1 MKNRKIPELG
11 LLLILAL
18 SFFTNFA
25 YASNEDCSN
34 ISLVF
39 LRGSG
44 QNQKSEFIDKP
55 LSDDFKKAEPQSYA
69 FFNNIN
75 LRITGINKD
84 LTKEF
89 VSFHNQGGHTYGYK
103 ALGADSFLSKASHN
117 TASTIRANAYYESMY
132 DGSDALTQYL
142 KTKMVNCPDQ
152 KIVLGGYSQGAQV
165 VGETLPRLTS
175 MERSKIA
182 FAALYGDPKFNT
194 KDGTSV
200 YKKGP
205 WVRGNS
211 FVLSGGIL
219 GARVNYLPNDMRGKS
234 ASWCDFGDT
243 ICTGR
248 NMNDPI
254 TRIIGEKFVNP
265 VHSTEYQARWIPQS
279 INEIMGALSS
289 TDVFTKNP
297 PQAHLNTYYRKN
309 GTRPLT
315 DIVLI
320 IDSAGSNEKGIEK
333 LRQDAGA
340 ISKSLLK
347 DKNTQVGIVRYSNQT
362 PGIFGSTPTMGWE
375 AYGPTTIQWQLEQ
388 NLRSISTDPAN
399 TAWTYTPLYA
409 GLNAA
414 NTVMERIGRHGA
426 QKQYII
432 YTNKYPGG
440 VFADGVTVYGRTG
453 KVFVTKDQIIRK
465 MYTLDPVVANAVI
478 VPDGAAV
485 NNDTK
490 SYISNFTD
498 ISGGGVTIAD
508 AYNVGAAFDGV
519 ANEFDTSPVA
529 IISEPVQIGSSL
541 FVSGGESYDPN
552 SFITKYKWDCNDDG
566 IYELQDTQPAAVC
579 EYNMAYGGIIGL
591 EIESADGQKA
601 KMYKTINFAPESLTV
616 QAQDLIIETEKIS
629 ATVNGYSLKNIFN
642 GSFLFSVYDD
652 NGNLIE
658 STDTEKISLDSEQV
672 STDFVIFKATVNG
685 QEVGTK
691 RVQIKNFPPEEPK
704 KEEPKKEVV
713 ITEEDYLKTKQ
724 LDDISE
730 KEPTLPSEVPAKPVI
745 VLAAQTESISTV
757 PAASNVTSTVTIG
770 TYDLGFV
777 SQEQTSDNTT
787 IVPGGSETNSTQD
800 ANNTEKSV
808 VLGESVIKKS
818 NLPGFIAF
826 MIIFMSLVALI
837 LFTIKKA
844 NKNLDSF

>member
-1 MKNRKIPELG
+1 MKQI
-11 LLLILAL
+11 ILFLATLVFTLPTLNLRAL
-18 SFFTNFA
+18 STSSCKDVSIIFA
-25 YASNEDCSN
+25 
-34 ISLVF
+34 
-39 LRGSG
+39 RGSG
-44 QNQKSEFIDKP
+44 QNGSQISSDPLFDGTGTTDREVQTQEF
-55 LSDDFKKAEPQSYA
+55 FKQ
-69 FFNNIN
+69 
-75 LRITGINKD
+75 INKKVINN
-84 LTKEF
+84 TKEF

-142 KTKMVNCPDQ
+142 KSKMVNCPDQ

-182 FAALYGDPKFNT
+182 FTALYGDPKFNT
-194 KDGTSV
+194 KDGTSL

-205 WVRGNS
+205 WVRGNA
-211 FVLSGGIL
+211 FVLSSGIL
-219 GARVNYLPNDMRGKS
+219 GARLDYLPNDMQGRSG
-234 ASWCDFGDT
+234 SWCDFGDT

-248 NMNDPI
+248 NINDPI
-254 TRIIGEKFVNP
+254 TRIIGEKFINP
-265 VHSTEYQARWIPQS
+265 VHSNAYQDRWIPQS
-279 INEIMGALSS
+279 VNEIIGGLTA

-297 PQAHLNTYYRKN
+297 PQVNLSTYYRKN
-309 GTRPLT
+309 GTRPIT

-414 NTVMERIGRHGA
+414 NTVMERIGRPGA

-440 VFADGVTVYGRTG
+440 VFADGVTVYGRAG

-485 NNDTK
+485 NDDTK

-498 ISGGGVTIAD
+498 ISGGGVTVAD
-508 AYNVGAAFDGV
+508 ANNVGAAFDGV

-566 IYELQDTQPAAVC
+566 IYELQDTQPSAVC
-579 EYNMAYGGIIGL
+579 DYSTTYGGIIGL
-591 EIESADGQKA
+591 EVESADGQKA
-601 KMYKTINFAPESLTV
+601 KMYKTINFISEPIALQTQELV
-616 QAQDLIIETEKIS
+616 IDTEKIS
-629 ATVNGYSLKNIFN
+629 ETVNEYTLKNSFGGNLIFA
-642 GSFLFSVYDD
+642 VYDD
-652 NGNLIE
+652 NGNIIE
-658 STDTEKISLDSEQV
+658 STNTDKITVDAERV
-672 STDFVIFKATVNG
+672 SNDFVIFKATVNG
-685 QEVGTK
+685 QEVGAK

-704 KEEPKKEVV
+704 KEEPKKEIV
-713 ITEEDYLKTKQ
+713 ITEEEYLKTKQ
-724 LDDISE
+724 LDDSSE
-730 KEPTLPSEVPAKPVI
+730 QEPTLPGSGVATTGIILASQTVSSSLIASINTISNNDSAINNDSADDVNQQINEAGTVVPGATDANK
-745 VLAAQTESISTV
+745 IST
-757 PAASNVTSTVTIG
+757 NN
-770 TYDLGFV
+770 DK
-777 SQEQTSDNTT
+777 E
-787 IVPGGSETNSTQD
+787 NS
-800 ANNTEKSV
+800 S
-808 VLGESVIKKS
+808 VLGESIVNKS
-818 NLPGFIAF
+818 NVPGFIAF
-826 MIIFMSLVALI
+826 MIIFIGLVTLLLI
-837 LFTIKKA
+837 TIKRA
-844 NKNLDSF
+844 NKKLDSF

>member
-1 MKNRKIPELG
+1 MKKTLFG
-11 LLLILAL
+11 LIIVNLIFSQLLVV
-18 SFFTNFA
+18 FT
-25 YASNEDCSN
+25 YADEQPCKAVS
-34 ISLVF
+34 IIF

-44 QNQKSEFIDKP
+44 QNINHENIDDP
-55 LSDDFKKAEPQSYA
+55 LNGKTFGTKEEQSYA

-142 KTKMVNCPDQ
+142 KSKIVNCPDQ

-165 VGETLPRLTS
+165 VGETLPRLTTL
-175 MERSKIA
+175 ERSKIA

-440 VFADGVTVYGRTG
+440 VFADGVTVYGRSG

-485 NNDTK
+485 NDDAKN
-490 SYISNFTD
+490 YISNFAG

-508 AYNVGAAFDGV
+508 ANNVGSAFDSA

-529 IISEPVQIGSSL
+529 IISEPVQIGSSVFL
-541 FVSGGESYDPN
+541 SGGESYDPN

-566 IYELQDTQPAAVC
+566 IYEIQDTQPSVEC
-579 EYNMAYGGIIGL
+579 EYNTAYNGIIGL
-591 EIESADGQKA
+591 EVESADGQKA
-601 KMYKTINFAPESLTV
+601 KMYRNINFVPESVAV
-616 QAQDLIIETEKIS
+616 QNQDLIIDTEKIS
-629 ATVNGYSLKNIFN
+629 ENVSDYLLKNTINSNFV
-642 GSFLFSVYDD
+642 FAVYDD

-658 STDTEKISLDSEQV
+658 STNAGKISIDAEQF
-672 STDFVIFKATVNG
+672 STGFVIFKVFING
-685 QEVGTK
+685 QEVGVK
-691 RVQIKNFPPEEPK
+691 RVQIKNFPPEKP
-704 KEEPKKEVV
+704 KEEPKNEIVLS
-713 ITEEDYLKTKQ
+713 EEDYLNTKQ
-724 LDDISE
+724 LNDSSE
-730 KEPTLPSEVPAKPVI
+730 KDPTLPSGSF
-745 VLAAQTESISTV
+745 AAQVITLASQTTSI
-757 PAASNVTSTVTIG
+757 ASVSRDNSGSSSLVSLNNEYLSSFSEQNSQNATI
-770 TYDLGFV
+770 V
-777 SQEQTSDNTT
+777 QTGEENTT
-787 IVPGGSETNSTQD
+787 
-800 ANNTEKSV
+800 ANNKEQSV

-818 NLPGFIAF
+818 NLPGFIVF
-826 MIIFMSLVALI
+826 IIIFISLVALLLMI
-837 LFTIKKA
+837 IKKA
-844 NKNLDSF
+844 NNKLDSI